1 MDWPCASST
10 CALERQIAKL
20 EETTVIPMCEM
31 YCAGAEQA
39 VQAAQAVHAAQAVE
53 ATDAC
58 AVEATDTAQ
67 AAQAAQ
73 AVEAT
78 DTAQAVQAV
87 QAVEVMDT
95 AQAAQ
100 AAQAVECVDGLVM
113 CKHTSRAFARR
124 GPNFWKDRL
133 VHSKSLN
140 MRQIVERNMQKIEH
154 SLRRES
160 NSQHQV

>member
-1 MDWPCASST
+1 
-10 CALERQIAKL
+10 
-20 EETTVIPMCEM
+20 MCEM

-53 ATDAC
+53 ATD
-58 AVEATDTAQ
+58 
-67 AAQAAQ
+67 
-73 AVEAT
+73 
-78 DTAQAVQAV
+78 TAQAV
-87 QAVEVMDT
+87 
-95 AQAAQ
+95 Q
-100 AAQAVECVDGLVM
+100 AAQAVECADGLVM
-113 CKHTSRAFARR
+113 RKHTSRAFARR

>member
-67 AAQAAQ
+67 AVHAAQ

-78 DTAQAVQAV
+78 
-87 QAVEVMDT
+87 DT

-100 AAQAVECVDGLVM
+100 AAQAVECADGLVM
-113 CKHTSRAFARR
+113 RKHTSRAFARR